1 MCIRITLPP
10 TAEHIAEAQWD
21 LIDAL
26 DQALRGDERHSDARR
41 SLRGAL
47 REARVQANSP
57 RQWAAAFAQAL
68 IETVS
73 TLQAAANA
81 APAAAAKIAQ
91 LGSER
96 DYLHSII
103 GLQNTD
109 QAQIKVLTKERDD
122 LLQRSTQLETAL
134 RLSQGEH
141 RREASALQATIAD
154 LNRIVADQQARL
166 NALGR

>member
-57 RQWAAAFAQAL
+57 RQWAVAFAQAL

-81 APAAAAKIAQ
+81 APAAAKIAQ
-91 LGSER
+91 LGLER

-141 RREASALQATIAD
+141 RREASALQATIGD
-154 LNRIVADQQARL
+154 LNRIVADQQERL
-166 NALGR
+166 DVLGR